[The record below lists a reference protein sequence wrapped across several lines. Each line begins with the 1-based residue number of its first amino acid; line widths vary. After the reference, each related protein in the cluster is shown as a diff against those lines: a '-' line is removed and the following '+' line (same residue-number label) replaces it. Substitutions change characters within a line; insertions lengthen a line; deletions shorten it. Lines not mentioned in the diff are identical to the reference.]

1 VNSTVVDVSIKE
13 GLGYEAVQG
22 ISDRRVSEKVDWTE
36 FKELEQ
42 VGIDEIASKKGHQ
55 DFFTIVTTRL
65 ATGAMRVLAV
75 LEGREK
81 ATVKKF
87 FSSIPKRLRKTIRV
101 VCSDMY
107 EGYINAVKE
116 VLGKKVQV
124 VVDRFHVAKLY
135 RQGLDKRRKKELKRL
150 KKELPEADDK
160 EFKGVMWLL
169 RKNPEELTPEELE
182 VLSRLFKYTPLLG
195 SA

>member
-1 VNSTVVDVSIKE
+1 VVDVSIKE
-13 GLGYEAVQG
+13 GLGYEAVPG
-22 ISDRRVSEKVDWTE
+22 IMDRRVSEEVDWSE

-42 VGIDEIASKKGHQ
+42 IGIDEIASKQGHK

-65 ATGAMRVLAV
+65 ATGALRVLGV

-87 FSSIPKRLRKTIRV
+87 FSSIPKKLRKTMRV

-135 RQGLDKRRKKELKRL
+135 RQGLDKRRTKELKRL
-150 KKELPEADDK
+150 KKELPEADYK

-169 RKNPEELTPEELE
+169 RKNPAELKPEELE
-182 VLSRLFKYTPLLG
+182 VLSRVFKHTPLLG